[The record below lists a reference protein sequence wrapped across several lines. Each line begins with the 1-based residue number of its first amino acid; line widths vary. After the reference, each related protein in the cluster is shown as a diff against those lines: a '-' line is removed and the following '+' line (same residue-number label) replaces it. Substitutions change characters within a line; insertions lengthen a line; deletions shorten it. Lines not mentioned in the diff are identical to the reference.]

1 MTTDGNNGR
10 DTGGRFGPGN
20 PGKPAGARNLV
31 TRAAEALLEG
41 EAESLTRTCIELAKR
56 GDTVALRLALERIYP
71 APKGRRL
78 ALELPAI
85 ETADDV
91 AKGLAA
97 VIGSV
102 AAGELTTDEGAG
114 VAGLLEQR
122 RKAIETVELEARI
135 AALENAKGMKR

>member
-1 MTTDGNNGR
+1 MNEDRNNGR

-20 PGKPAGARNLV
+20 AGKPAGARNKA

-41 EAESLTRTCIELAKR
+41 EAETLTRTCIELAKR

-71 APKGRRL
+71 APRGRRV

-102 AAGELTTDEGAG
+102 AAGELTTDEAAG

-135 AALENAKGMKR
+135 VALEGTKGTKR

>member
-1 MTTDGNNGR
+1 MTKDGNSGR

-20 PGKPAGARNLV
+20 PGKPSGARNLA

-41 EAESLTRTCIELAKR
+41 EAETLTRTCIELAKR

-78 ALELPAI
+78 VFHLPTI
-85 ETADDV
+85 ESADDV

-97 VIGSV
+97 VIGAV
-102 AAGELTTDEGAG
+102 AAGELAVDEAAG

-122 RKAIETVELEARI
+122 RKAIETIDFERRL
-135 AALENAKGMKR
+135 AALEDTKGTKR